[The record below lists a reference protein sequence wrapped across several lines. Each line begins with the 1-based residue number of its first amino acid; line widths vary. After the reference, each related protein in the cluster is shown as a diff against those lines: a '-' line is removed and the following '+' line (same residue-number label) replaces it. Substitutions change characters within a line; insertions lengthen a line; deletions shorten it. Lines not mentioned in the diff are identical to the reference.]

1 MSAKGTNYLKEIE
14 SRIKQT
20 EDEIRHLKNSID
32 PDGKNKI
39 VKE

>member
-20 EDEIRHLKNSID
+20 EDEIRHLKIVLIQMV
-32 PDGKNKI
+32 KI